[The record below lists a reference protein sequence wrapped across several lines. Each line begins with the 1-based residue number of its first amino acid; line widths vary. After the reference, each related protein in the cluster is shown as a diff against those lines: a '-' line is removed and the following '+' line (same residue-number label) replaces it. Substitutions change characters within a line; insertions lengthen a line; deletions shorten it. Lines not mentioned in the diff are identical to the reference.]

1 MANHTRYVRIAKEA
15 TYGTAI
21 AHDHASFV
29 VGEVE
34 SESFQQS
41 YDVMKR
47 SDMNYYGAAKA
58 IVSKKTAEGSISM
71 ALQPCRFTLLISQVK
86 LLSLSVFLQALANTQ
101 CLQ

>member
-34 SESFQQS
+34 SESCQQS
-41 YDVMKR
+41 
-47 SDMNYYGAAKA
+47 
-58 IVSKKTAEGSISM
+58 
-71 ALQPCRFTLLISQVK
+71 
-86 LLSLSVFLQALANTQ
+86 
-101 CLQ
+101 